1 MNGRVMSASAEGFS
15 LLEVLVALVI
25 IGTAGLS
32 SLALALQLARGSAAA
47 TEATTAEVLA
57 FWTMGR
63 ATLDP
68 PGSTKAAAYAPP
80 FDQYIFRTSVTPL
93 IGTGTSSITVE
104 VDWPGGTTT
113 TTRLVFDSVRAPR

>member
-1 MNGRVMSASAEGFS
+1 MSASAEGFS

-47 TEATTAEVLA
+47 TEAATAEVLA

-63 ATLDP
+63 ATLDH
-68 PGSTKAAAYAPP
+68 PGSTEATTYAPP
-80 FDQYIFRTSVTPL
+80 FDQYTFRISVTPL
-93 IGTGTSSITVE
+93 IGTGTRSVTVE
-104 VDWPGGTTT
+104 VDWRGGRTM
-113 TTRLVFDSVRAPR
+113 TTRVVFDSVPAPR